1 MMRKLILIVGLLFAV
16 PAVAQ
21 SKSVQEQ
28 IIEQLAQQGF
38 SEIEVART
46 FLGRIRIQ
54 AYSDTLVRELVFNPV
69 TGEILRDYWQDR
81 DAEKATAPR
90 VIDPNR
96 RRNSSGNRS
105 NADTRNSDS
114 NASDDRNDTSD
125 DDTSDG
131 DKSDDDTSDG
141 DTSDDDTSDDD
152 TSDGDTSDDDTSD
165 DDTSDDSSEKK
176 DD

>member
-1 MMRKLILIVGLLFAV
+1 MRKLILIVGLLFAV

-46 FLGRIRIQ
+46 FLGRVRIQ

-69 TGEILRDYWQDR
+69 TGEILRDYWQNR

-125 DDTSDG
+125 GDTSDD

-141 DTSDDDTSDDD
+141 DNSDYDN
-152 TSDGDTSDDDTSD
+152 SD

>member
-46 FLGRIRIQ
+46 FLGRVRIQ

-114 NASDDRNDTSD
+114 NASDDRNDNSD
-125 DDTSDG
+125 D
-131 DKSDDDTSDG
+131 

-152 TSDGDTSDDDTSD
+152 TSDGDNSDGDTSDGDTSD

>member
-46 FLGRIRIQ
+46 FLGRVRIQ

-81 DAEKATAPR
+81 DAEKATVPR

-125 DDTSDG
+125 
-131 DKSDDDTSDG
+131 G
-141 DTSDDDTSDDD
+141 DTSNGDTSDDD

-165 DDTSDDSSEKK
+165 DDNSDGDTSDGDNSDDSSEKK

>member
-38 SEIEVART
+38 TEIEVART
-46 FLGRIRIQ
+46 FLGRVRIQ

-69 TGEILRDYWQDR
+69 TGEILRDYWQNR

-114 NASDDRNDTSD
+114 NASDDRNDN
-125 DDTSDG
+125 SDG
-131 DKSDDDTSDG
+131 DKSNSDG

-152 TSDGDTSDDDTSD
+152 N
-165 DDTSDDSSEKK
+165 SDDSSEKK

>member
-46 FLGRIRIQ
+46 FLGRVRIQ

-69 TGEILRDYWQDR
+69 TGEILRDYWQNR

-125 DDTSDG
+125 GDTSDD

-141 DTSDDDTSDDD
+141 DNSDYDN
-152 TSDGDTSDDDTSD
+152 SD

>member
-46 FLGRIRIQ
+46 FLGRVRIQ

-69 TGEILRDYWQDR
+69 TGEILRDYWQNR

-125 DDTSDG
+125 GDTSDDDKSDG
-131 DKSDDDTSDG
+131 DTSDDDKSDDDTSDG
-141 DTSDDDTSDDD
+141 DTSDD
-152 TSDGDTSDDDTSD
+152 
-165 DDTSDDSSEKK
+165 SSEKK

>member
-125 DDTSDG
+125 DD
-131 DKSDDDTSDG
+131 KSDDDNSDGDNSDG
-141 DTSDDDTSDDD
+141 DTSDDDTSNGDNSNDDTSNDD
-152 TSDGDTSDDDTSD
+152 TSDG
-165 DDTSDDSSEKK
+165 SSEKK

>member
-1 MMRKLILIVGLLFAV
+1 MRKLILIVGLLFAV